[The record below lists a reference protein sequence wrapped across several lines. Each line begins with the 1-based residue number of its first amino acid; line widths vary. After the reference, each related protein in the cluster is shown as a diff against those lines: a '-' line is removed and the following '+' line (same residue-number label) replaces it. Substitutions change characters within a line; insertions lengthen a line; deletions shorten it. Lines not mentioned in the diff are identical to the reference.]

1 MRRIVL
7 ADGRECAHMEPD
19 SIVAAEG
26 VSHERGQSH
35 TFECNFPISAARYI
49 LNWHKND
56 ESVMNYFSD
65 DPAPTFTGDLADRA
79 GVRLVNRR
87 NLEIQNLR
95 VSDEGE
101 YYCSV
106 YELGAGGQSGEGMRY
121 QLVVYVPPTISVSG
135 GPYEAEVGGK
145 MMVTCRANSHPP
157 SNFTWTSPLGNVLHG
172 AVLEIASMTTAD
184 IGRYMCIANNG
195 YEVASAYVDISIKE
209 APNWSGPGAVAGAAV
224 GCFIGGL
231 LVGGAAVYLF
241 LPFRAAKNDGK
252 IDIGDRQY
260 ENVPHP
266 RMASQRPGS
275 GNDEYEVPMETIQPL
290 TVQPPRPSSHYQE
303 LKSAIYPSLQNT
315 E

>member
-1 MRRIVL
+1 MSR
-7 ADGRECAHMEPD
+7 
-19 SIVAAEG
+19 
-26 VSHERGQSH
+26 
-35 TFECNFPISAARYI
+35 
-49 LNWHKND
+49 HKND

-79 GVRLVNRR
+79 GVSLVNRR

-106 YELGAGGQSGEGMRY
+106 SELGAGSQSGDGMRY
-121 QLVVYVPPTISVSG
+121 QLVVYVPPSISVSG

-195 YEVASAYVDISIKE
+195 YEVASAYVDISIKD
-209 APNWSGPGAVAGAAV
+209 V
-224 GCFIGGL
+224 
-231 LVGGAAVYLF
+231 
-241 LPFRAAKNDGK
+241 
-252 IDIGDRQY
+252 GDRQAT
-260 ENVPHP
+260 NVPHP

-275 GNDEYEVPMETIQPL
+275 GNDESEVPMETIQPL
-290 TVQPPRPSSHYQE
+290 TVQPPQPSSHYQE
-303 LKSAIYPSLQNT
+303 LKSAIYLSLQNT